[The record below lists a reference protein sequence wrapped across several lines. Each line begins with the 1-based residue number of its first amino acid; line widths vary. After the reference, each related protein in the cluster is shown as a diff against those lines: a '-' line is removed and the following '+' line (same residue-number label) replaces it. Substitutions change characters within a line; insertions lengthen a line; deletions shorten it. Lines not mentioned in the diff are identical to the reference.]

1 MTGYTSSIGVMSYD
15 TACSRNRI
23 NPFVIPHSIHVEY
36 SDHAKGEIAIF
47 IFIFLVKIAGYTNMI
62 FLKEIFI
69 DFYIIFK
76 WAMKKY

>member
-15 TACSRNRI
+15 TTGHRNRI
-23 NPFVIPHSIHVEY
+23 NPFVIPHSIHAEY

-47 IFIFLVKIAGYTNMI
+47 FFLVKIDGYTNI
-62 FLKEIFI
+62 ISLKEIFI

-76 WAMKKY
+76 WAMKTY

>member
-1 MTGYTSSIGVMSYD
+1 MSYD
-15 TACSRNRI
+15 TAGPRNRI
-23 NPFVIPHSIHVEY
+23 NPIVIPHSIHVEY

-47 IFIFLVKIAGYTNMI
+47 FIFFFVKIDGYINI
-62 FLKEIFI
+62 ISLKEIFI

>member
-1 MTGYTSSIGVMSYD
+1 MYTSSIGVMSYD
-15 TACSRNRI
+15 TAGPRNRI
-23 NPFVIPHSIHVEY
+23 NPFVIPQSIHVEY

-47 IFIFLVKIAGYTNMI
+47 LFFFVKIAGYTNII

>member
-1 MTGYTSSIGVMSYD
+1 MYTSSIGVMSYD
-15 TACSRNRI
+15 TAGHRNRI
-23 NPFVIPHSIHVEY
+23 NPFVIPQSIHVEY

-47 IFIFLVKIAGYTNMI
+47 LFFFVKIDGYINMI
-62 FLKEIFI
+62 SLKEIFI